1 MYDVIVI
8 GAGLSGLTAAALLSK
23 RNLKVCV
30 VEAQYKPGGSCGIF
44 KRGDTVFEQ
53 GSAMIYGFNDK
64 GFSPHRYVF
73 NALEEPIDIIKHDK
87 LYAINFEGH
96 RIIFYEDIDIF
107 IEELVKVFP
116 KERENFKRFYSD
128 LSKSYLKI
136 IAEDPKFI
144 TPDAMKKEKGL
155 KSLLKHPIEYIRF
168 LGYMNKSTESILNK
182 YFKDPNVFNFFDKLT
197 STYCYTTVKE
207 TPAILSSVM
216 FVDNHFGGSYYPA
229 GSTLNLVGKLEKV
242 IEENNGEMIYNTE
255 VEKIIVE
262 NNSARKVKLDNGE
275 ILSGKYIINSG
286 NVWNLY
292 NKLLKDDATEEKKS
306 WVNSLEPSYPSVVIF
321 ALVKKEAI
329 PKETLPIEMLI
340 ADKSKLDEEEITVY
354 ILSIDDKT
362 LCSEEYHSIMAIGPS
377 FKDWPKGF
385 KNKYKSIRYKQMKEV
400 EKNRM
405 LNVLEKRFPG
415 FKEAVVHVEISTP
428 TTLNRYMLKEG
439 GSVAGPKQKLGQHM
453 LKRLNTKSEINNLFN
468 CGESTVMGTG
478 TPAVTISGI
487 SAANLILRELGMEE
501 FEHKEGM
508 KNYVNIVEKPFQYSQ
523 IKIGK
528 NKEEDFLA
536 KLALQCEFCE
546 RPSCERKC
554 PARVSIRDINRRVA
568 VGNFIGAK
576 KVLLNN
582 KKLIDNENL
591 KENINYIES
600 IRNNENISNKEL
612 LKDIKNID
620 KNKYKNNIN
629 PCLTCETKE
638 CESYCIRRKNNKS
651 IKIHE
656 INTKLQEI

>member
-23 RNLKVCV
+23 RNLNVCV
-30 VEAQYKPGGSCGIF
+30 IEAQYKPGGSCGIF

-64 GFSPHRYVF
+64 GFSPHRFVF
-73 NALEEPIDIIKHDK
+73 NALEESIDIVKHDE

-96 RIIFYEDIDIF
+96 RIIFYEDIDRF

-116 KERENFKRFYSD
+116 NERENFKRFYSD
-128 LSKSYLKI
+128 LSKRYIKI
-136 IAEDPKFI
+136 IAQDPKFI
-144 TPDAMKKEKGL
+144 TPDAMKKESGL
-155 KSLLKHPIEYIRF
+155 KALIKHPIEYIRF
-168 LGYMNKSTESILNK
+168 LGYMNKNTESILQK
-182 YFKDPNVFNFFDKLT
+182 YFKDPKVFNLFDKLT

-207 TPAILSSVM
+207 TPAILSSIM

-262 NNSARKVKLDNGE
+262 NNIAKGIKLDNGE
-275 ILSGKYIINSG
+275 VLSGKYIINSG

-292 NKLLKDDATEEKKS
+292 NKLLKDEASKEIKK

-321 ALVKKEAI
+321 ALVKKEVI
-329 PKETLPIEMLI
+329 PNGTLPIEMLI
-340 ADKSKLDEEEITVY
+340 ADKSKLDEGEITVY

-362 LCSEEYHSIMAIGPS
+362 LCKEEYHTIMAIGPS
-377 FKDWPKGF
+377 FKAWPKGF
-385 KNKYKSIRYKQMKEV
+385 KNNYKNEEYRKMKEI

-415 FKEAVVHVEISTP
+415 FKEGLCHVEISTP
-428 TTLNRYMLKEG
+428 TTLNRYVLKEG

-453 LKRLNTKSEINNLFN
+453 LKRLKTKSDINNLYN

-487 SAANLILRELGMEE
+487 SAANLILRDLGINE
-501 FEHKEGM
+501 FEYKEGM
-508 KNYVNIVEKPFQYSQ
+508 KNYVNIVKNPFQCNQ
-523 IKIGK
+523 IRIGK
-528 NKEEDFLA
+528 NDEEDKLG
-536 KLALQCEFCE
+536 KLALKCEFCE
-546 RPSCERKC
+546 RPLCEKKC
-554 PARVSIRDINRRVA
+554 PYKVSIRSINRRVA
-568 VGNFIGAK
+568 VGNFYGAK
-576 KVLLNN
+576 KILKVNN
-582 KKLIDNENL
+582 T
-591 KENINYIES
+591 
-600 IRNNENISNKEL
+600 
-612 LKDIKNID
+612 
-620 KNKYKNNIN
+620 N
-629 PCLTCETKE
+629 PCLTCKSRE
-638 CESYCIRRKNNKS
+638 CEKYCIRKIKS
-651 IKIHE
+651 KEVKINE
-656 INTKLQEI
+656 INTKLEEL